1 MRFAPQTPLPPG
13 TANCEE
19 IPGMLRLSLPDRKAI
34 LLSGAAGLLL
44 TLSFPVYS
52 VGPLAWA
59 ALLPLLFV
67 VQSAQPATCFKLGW
81 FAGLV
86 QGLTLLYWIVFVV
99 NHYGNLP
106 FVASVAVCFLL
117 VAYLALYP
125 GFFCAGL
132 SWLRTRGLPWLLATP
147 FLWVALEHTRGWL
160 FSGFPWENLGYSQ
173 HRFLS
178 LIQLAD
184 LTGVAGISF
193 LLVAVN
199 ALLFQGLATFMER
212 RKILASIVPVALAA
226 AIILGQYGYGRW
238 RLGTLET
245 SSSASIK
252 VSLIQGNISQE
263 TKWEPAFQQATLER
277 YLRLTREAVER
288 DHPQLVVWPETATP
302 FYFLG
307 EGELSRV
314 LILELQS
321 LQTPLLFGS
330 PAVRRQGDRLRF
342 YNRAYLLDDRGRVG
356 GYYDKRHLVPF
367 GEYVPLQ
374 SVLFFVHRLVEATG
388 DFAAGDRPAV
398 MNLGA
403 ARPGI
408 LICYEAIFPELSR
421 DLVQHGANLLV
432 NITNDAWF
440 GRTSA
445 PYQHLSMALLRTVEL
460 RVPMVRCAN
469 TGISAL
475 IDPSGRI
482 LQETGLFEEGSL
494 TGSLPVGSGQTF
506 YCRYGEWVA
515 VGCLFVSGIAFLI
528 PLIHRRK

>member
-1 MRFAPQTPLPPG
+1 
-13 TANCEE
+13 
-19 IPGMLRLSLPDRKAI
+19 MLRLSLPDRKAI
-34 LLSGAAGLLL
+34 LLSGAAGIILS
-44 TLSFPVYS
+44 LSFPVYS
-52 VGPLAWA
+52 LGPLAWV
-59 ALLPLLFV
+59 ALVPLLFV
-67 VQSAQPATCFKLGW
+67 IRSSQPGRCFKLGW

-86 QGLTLLYWIVFVV
+86 HGLTLLYWIVFVV

-106 FVASVAVCFLL
+106 FVASVAACFLL

-125 GFFCAGL
+125 GIFCAGL
-132 SWLRTRGLPWLLATP
+132 SWLRARGLPWLVVAP
-147 FLWVALEHTRGWL
+147 FLWVILEFGRGCL

-173 HRFLS
+173 YRFLT
-178 LIQLAD
+178 LIQMAD

-199 ALLFQGLATFMER
+199 ALLFQGFATLMER
-212 RKILASIVPVALAA
+212 KKILASILPLTLAA
-226 AIILGQYGYGRW
+226 AVILGQYGYGRW
-238 RLGTLET
+238 RLSTLE
-245 SSSASIK
+245 SSSSPAIK
-252 VSLIQGNISQE
+252 VSLIQGNIPQE
-263 TKWEPAFQQATLER
+263 KKWEPAFQQATLER

-307 EGELSRV
+307 EGELSRL
-314 LILELQS
+314 LIMEVQS
-321 LQTPLLFGS
+321 LKTALLFGS

-342 YNRAYLLDDRGRVG
+342 YNRAYLLDDRGRIA
-356 GYYDKRHLVPF
+356 GYYDKRRLVPF

-388 DFAAGDRPAV
+388 DFAAGERPV
-398 MNLGA
+398 VINLGA

-421 DLVQHGANLLV
+421 DLVRHGANLLV

-475 IDPSGRI
+475 IDPSGHIRE
-482 LQETGLFEEGSL
+482 ETGLFEEGSL
-494 TGSLPVGSGQTF
+494 TGSLPLGSGQTF

-515 VGCLFVSGIAFLI
+515 VGCVLVAGIAFVI
-528 PLIHRRK
+528 PLVRRAR

>member
-1 MRFAPQTPLPPG
+1 MLPF
-13 TANCEE
+13 
-19 IPGMLRLSLPDRKAI
+19 SLPDRKAI
-34 LLSGAAGLLL
+34 LLSGLSGLLL

-52 VGPLAWA
+52 LGSLAWG

-67 VQSAQPATCFKLGW
+67 VPSSQPATCFKLGW

-86 QGLTLLYWIVFVV
+86 HGLTLLYWIVFVV

-106 FVASVAVCFLL
+106 FLASIAVCFLL

-125 GFFCAGL
+125 GLFCAGL
-132 SWLRTRGLPWLLATP
+132 GWLRMRGLPWLVVAP
-147 FLWVALEHTRGWL
+147 FLWVALELGRGWL

-173 HRFLS
+173 YRFLP
-178 LIQLAD
+178 LIQMAD

-199 ALLFQGLATFMER
+199 ALLFQGFVNLRKR
-212 RKILASIVPVALAA
+212 RKILSTMLPVTLAA
-226 AIILGQYGYGRW
+226 AILLSQYGYGRW
-238 RLGTLET
+238 RLSTLET
-245 SSSASIK
+245 SSSSSIK
-252 VSLIQGNISQE
+252 VSVIQGNIPQE

-277 YLRLTREAVER
+277 YLRLTRAAVER

-307 EGELSRV
+307 EGELSRI
-314 LILELQS
+314 LILEVQS

-342 YNRAYLLDDRGRVG
+342 YNRAYLLDERGRVG

-388 DFAAGDRPAV
+388 DFAAGDRPVV
-398 MNLGA
+398 MNLAA

-421 DLVQHGANLLV
+421 DLVRHGANLLV

-445 PYQHLSMALLRTVEL
+445 PYQHLSMAVLRTVEL
-460 RVPMVRCAN
+460 RVPMARCAN

-482 LQETGLFEEGSL
+482 LQETGIFEEGSL
-494 TGSLPVGSGQTF
+494 TGSLPLGSGQTF
-506 YCRYGEWVA
+506 YCRHGEWLA
-515 VGCLFVSGIAFLI
+515 LGCLLVSGIAFVI
-528 PLIHRRK
+528 PLIRRAR

>member
-1 MRFAPQTPLPPG
+1 
-13 TANCEE
+13 
-19 IPGMLRLSLPDRKAI
+19 MLRLSLPDRKAI
-34 LLSGAAGLLL
+34 LLSLASGLLL

-52 VGPLAWA
+52 LGPLAWA
-59 ALLPLLFV
+59 ALLPLIFV
-67 VQSAQPATCFKLGW
+67 VQSSQPATCFKLGW
-81 FAGLV
+81 VAGLV
-86 QGLTLLYWIVFVV
+86 HGLTLLYWIVFVV

-117 VAYLALYP
+117 VAYLALYL
-125 GFFCAGL
+125 GLFCAGL
-132 SWLRTRGLPWLLATP
+132 SWLRTRGLPWLLVAP
-147 FLWVALEHTRGWL
+147 FFWVALEFGRGWL

-173 HRFLS
+173 HRLLP
-178 LIQLAD
+178 LIQMAD
-184 LTGVAGISF
+184 LTGVAGVSF

-199 ALLFQGLATFMER
+199 ALLYQGLASLMQ
-212 RKILASIVPVALAA
+212 RKRILASILPVTLAA
-226 AIILGQYGYGRW
+226 AILLSQYAYGLW
-238 RLGTLET
+238 RLSTLET
-245 SSSASIK
+245 SSPPSIR

-277 YLRLTREAVER
+277 YLRLTRAAVER

-307 EGELSRV
+307 EGELSRI
-314 LILELQS
+314 LILEAQS

-342 YNRAYLLDDRGRVG
+342 YNRAYLLDERGRVG
-356 GYYDKRHLVPF
+356 GYYDKRRLVPF

-374 SVLFFVHRLVEATG
+374 SVLFFIHRLVEATG

-398 MNLGA
+398 MELAA

-421 DLVQHGANLLV
+421 DLVRHGANLLV

-445 PYQHLSMALLRTVEL
+445 PYQHLSMAVLRAVEL
-460 RVPMVRCAN
+460 RAPMARCAN

-482 LQETGLFEEGSL
+482 LQETGLFEEGTL
-494 TGSLPVGSGQTF
+494 TGSLPLGAGQTF
-506 YCRYGEWVA
+506 YCRYGEWLA
-515 VGCLFVSGIAFLI
+515 LGCLLVSGIAFVI
-528 PLIHRRK
+528 PLIRRAR

>member
-1 MRFAPQTPLPPG
+1 
-13 TANCEE
+13 
-19 IPGMLRLSLPDRKAI
+19 MLRLSLPDRKAI

-52 VGPLAWA
+52 LGPLAWA

-67 VQSAQPATCFKLGW
+67 VQSSQPATCFKLGW

-125 GFFCAGL
+125 GLFCAGL
-132 SWLRTRGLPWLLATP
+132 SWLRMQGLPWLLVAP
-147 FLWVALEHTRGWL
+147 FLWVALELGRGWL
-160 FSGFPWENLGYSQ
+160 FGGFPWENLGYSQ
-173 HRFLS
+173 YRFLP

-199 ALLFQGLATFMER
+199 ALLFQGLATLMQR
-212 RKILASIVPVALAA
+212 RRILAAILPVTLAA

-238 RLGTLET
+238 RLSTLE
-245 SSSASIK
+245 SSSSPSIK

-314 LILELQS
+314 LILEVQS
-321 LQTPLLFGS
+321 LKTPLLFGS

-398 MNLGA
+398 MELAA

-421 DLVQHGANLLV
+421 DLVRHGANLLV

-440 GRTSA
+440 GRSSA
-445 PYQHLSMALLRTVEL
+445 PYQHLSMTVFRAVEN
-460 RVPMVRCAN
+460 RVPLIRAAN
-469 TGISAL
+469 TGITAI
-475 IDPSGRI
+475 IDSCGHIRGK
-482 LQETGLFEEGSL
+482 TSLFKEATL
-494 TGSLPVGSGQTF
+494 TGEVRMGVGNTF
-506 YCRYGEWVA
+506 YDRYGDLFAGTCLAISAIIVVLALVKKAVA
-515 VGCLFVSGIAFLI
+515 
-528 PLIHRRK
+528 

>member
-1 MRFAPQTPLPPG
+1 
-13 TANCEE
+13 
-19 IPGMLRLSLPDRKAI
+19 MLRLSLPDRKAI
-34 LLSGAAGLLL
+34 LLSGATGLLL

-52 VGPLAWA
+52 LSPLAWG

-67 VQSAQPATCFKLGW
+67 VQSSPPAACFKLGW

-86 QGLTLLYWIVFVV
+86 HGLTLLYWIVFVV

-125 GFFCAGL
+125 GLFCTGL
-132 SWLRTRGLPWLLATP
+132 SRLRTGGLPWLPVAP
-147 FLWVALEHTRGWL
+147 FLWVALEFGRGWL

-173 HRFLS
+173 YRFLP
-178 LIQLAD
+178 LIQVAD
-184 LTGVAGISF
+184 LTGAAGISF
-193 LLVAVN
+193 LLVTVN
-199 ALLFQGLATFMER
+199 ALLFHALATLMQR
-212 RKILASIVPVALAA
+212 RQILASILPVTLAA

-245 SSSASIK
+245 SSSPSLK
-252 VSLIQGNISQE
+252 VSLIQGNIPQE

-277 YLRLTREAVER
+277 YLRLTRETVER
-288 DHPQLVVWPETATP
+288 DNPQLVVWPETATP
-302 FYFLG
+302 FAFLG

-314 LILELQS
+314 LILEVQS

-330 PAVRRQGDRLRF
+330 PAVRRQGDRLRL
-342 YNRAYLLDDRGRVG
+342 YNRAYLLDERGRIG

-367 GEYVPLQ
+367 GEYVPFQ
-374 SVLFFVHRLVEATG
+374 SVLFFVHRLVEAAG
-388 DFAAGDRPAV
+388 DFAAGDRPVV
-398 MNLGA
+398 MNLPA

-421 DLVQHGANLLV
+421 DLVRHGANLLV

-445 PYQHLSMALLRTVEL
+445 PYQHLSMAVLRTVEL

-482 LQETGLFEEGSL
+482 LQETGLFEEGGL

-506 YCRYGEWVA
+506 YCRYGEWLSL
-515 VGCLFVSGIAFLI
+515 GCLLVSGIAFVI
-528 PLIHRRK
+528 PLIRRPG

>member
-1 MRFAPQTPLPPG
+1 
-13 TANCEE
+13 
-19 IPGMLRLSLPDRKAI
+19 MLRLSLPDRKAI
-34 LLSGAAGLLL
+34 LLSGATGLLL
-44 TLSFPVYS
+44 TLSFPLYS
-52 VGPLAWA
+52 LSPLAWG

-67 VQSAQPATCFKLGW
+67 VQSSPPAACFKLGW

-86 QGLTLLYWIVFVV
+86 HGLTLLYWIVFVV

-125 GFFCAGL
+125 GLFCAGL
-132 SWLRTRGLPWLLATP
+132 SWLRTRGLPWLLVAP
-147 FLWVALEHTRGWL
+147 FLWVALELGRGWL

-173 HRFLS
+173 YRFLS
-178 LIQLAD
+178 LIQMAD

-199 ALLFQGLATFMER
+199 ALLFQGLATLRYR
-212 RKILASIVPVALAA
+212 RKKVAAVLPVTLAA
-226 AIILGQYGYGRW
+226 AIILVQYGYGRW
-238 RLGTLET
+238 RLGALET
-245 SSSASIK
+245 SFSHSAE
-252 VSLIQGNISQE
+252 VSLIQGNIPQE

-277 YLRLTREAVER
+277 YLRFTREAVER

-307 EGELSRV
+307 EGELSRL
-314 LILELQS
+314 LIMEVQS
-321 LQTPLLFGS
+321 LQTPILFGS

-342 YNRAYLLDDRGRVG
+342 YNRAYLLDGRGRVV

-374 SVLFFVHRLVEATG
+374 SVLFFVQRLVEATG
-388 DFAAGDRPAV
+388 DFAAGDQPVV
-398 MNLGA
+398 MTLGA
-403 ARPGI
+403 ARPGV

-421 DLVQHGANLLV
+421 DLVRHGANLLV

-445 PYQHLSMALLRTVEL
+445 PYQHLSMAVLRTVEF
-460 RVPMVRCAN
+460 RVPMVRSAN

-482 LQETGLFEEGSL
+482 LQETGLFKEGSL
-494 TGSLPVGSGQTF
+494 TGRLPLGSGQTF
-506 YCRYGEWVA
+506 YCRHGEWVA
-515 VGCLFVSGIAFLI
+515 AGCLLVSGIAFLI
-528 PLIHRRK
+528 PLIRRAR

>member
-1 MRFAPQTPLPPG
+1 
-13 TANCEE
+13 
-19 IPGMLRLSLPDRKAI
+19 MLRLSLPDRKAI

-52 VGPLAWA
+52 LGPLAWA

-67 VQSAQPATCFKLGW
+67 VQSSQPATCFKLGW

-125 GFFCAGL
+125 GLFCAGL
-132 SWLRTRGLPWLLATP
+132 SWLRMQGLPWLLVAP
-147 FLWVALEHTRGWL
+147 FLWVALELGRGWL
-160 FSGFPWENLGYSQ
+160 FGGFPWENLGYSQ
-173 HRFLS
+173 YRFLP

-199 ALLFQGLATFMER
+199 ALLFQGLATLMQR
-212 RKILASIVPVALAA
+212 RRILAAILPVTLAA

-238 RLGTLET
+238 RLSTLE
-245 SSSASIK
+245 SSSSPSIK

-314 LILELQS
+314 LILEVQS
-321 LQTPLLFGS
+321 LKTPLLFGS

-388 DFAAGDRPAV
+388 DFAAGDRPVV
-398 MNLGA
+398 MNLGG

-421 DLVQHGANLLV
+421 ELVEHGANLLV

-494 TGSLPVGSGQTF
+494 TGSLPLGSGQTF

-515 VGCLFVSGIAFLI
+515 VGCLLVSGIAFLM
-528 PLIHRRK
+528 PLISRRK